1 VHRHAEEGDRPA
13 DPAEELDSNL
23 RRMARERVEFK
34 KHLLVYVVVIG
45 ALWVINYLT
54 QMNWPPVYWWAM
66 WPTLGWGVGLVLHG
80 IGAYAGFDTV
90 MAERE
95 YRRLKRKYGSDT

>member
-1 VHRHAEEGDRPA
+1 MA
-13 DPAEELDSNL
+13 DEDNLEAKL

-34 KHLLVYVVVIG
+34 KHLLVFVVIIG
-45 ALWVINYLT
+45 TLWVVNYLT
-54 QMNWPPVYWWAM
+54 QMGEPPVYWWAV

-80 IGAYAGFDTV
+80 IGAYTGFNTV

-95 YRRLKRKYGSDT
+95 YRRLKRKYGGEL